1 MVDVSGSLKSL
12 FSAPVVEQDGSYVI
26 EIPRQEIEQ
35 GEISP
40 GDLYRIGVIT
50 HHSSSSR
57 SPETESETRSSS
69 RSDPERQQGPP
80 VNEGDTIEVTIETL
94 GEQGDGIAKVDRGY
108 VIIVSEG
115 QPGDTVLVEIEN
127 VRENVAFAEII
138 SN

>member
-1 MVDVSGSLKSL
+1 MT
-12 FSAPVVEQDGSYVI
+12 EQNGSYVI

-35 GEISP
+35 GGISP
-40 GDLYRIGVIT
+40 GDLYRIGVLT
-50 HHSSSSR
+50 HQSSSPR
-57 SPETESETRSSS
+57 PTENENETRSSS
-69 RSDPERQQGPP
+69 RSDSDRQQGPP

-94 GEQGDGIAKVDRGY
+94 GEQGDGIAKVERGY
-108 VIIVSEG
+108 VIIVSGG